1 MHNTKNKVEN
11 SNLQILSEKNKFPS
25 MNTKFFTVYDYQIE
39 YWSTWQP
46 SSCAFLRIFESLQSL
61 KLLVNNRS
69 MSRR

>member
-1 MHNTKNKVEN
+1 
-11 SNLQILSEKNKFPS
+11 